1 MKRLRQN
8 PNLANKDVPSPRRLV
23 GMMIAALVI
32 AALGAAG
39 CGSSSKSTSTP
50 AITKAAFVARG
61 NAICR
66 KGNKRLKAAEGKA
79 FGNKKPSKAAVTRF
93 ATTSFAPIIQGQID
107 AIRAL
112 GAPSG
117 DEAKVKKI
125 LDSGQK
131 GLNTVK
137 SNPALLAGG
146 PGDSFANFRKLAHPY
161 GLTACASG

>member
-1 MKRLRQN
+1 V
-8 PNLANKDVPSPRRLV
+8 AGVV
-23 GMMIAALVI
+23 IAALVI
-32 AALGAAG
+32 VAMGAAG
-39 CGSSSKSTSTP
+39 CGGSSKSTSTP
-50 AITKAAFVARG
+50 AITKAAFLAKG
-61 NAICR
+61 NAICTAGNR
-66 KGNKRLKAAEGKA
+66 KLKAAEQHA
-79 FGNKKPSKAAVTRF
+79 FGNKNPDPARVTRF
-93 ATTSFAPIIQGQID
+93 ATTTFAPTIQGQID

-117 DEAKVKKI
+117 DEATVKKI

-146 PGDSFANFRKLAHPY
+146 RDSFANFRKIAHPY